1 MALSQIPPWLSVS
14 PSDFVKAAS
23 MGAQAG
29 LAVARMN
36 QAAGEAAANRA
47 QRGNEFAAQQQ
58 LRQFERQMQMQMQAE
73 QLQAQREK
81 AQAELQAR
89 MAYNMSNLGLRQQAL
104 AAQEEKAK
112 QTFGFREK
120 AEGRLQEGLGLEK
133 TRVQQAA
140 DREKRLA
147 EQAANPAPKYMTE
160 TIEASPGSPAVPA
173 VPAIPYQKK
182 SLFGI
187 DALWPDQQA
196 VPGTP
201 AIPAVPAHGALR
213 IPRAIPPGLQGATA
227 PAAPAAFP
235 AAPKSPKDREKGA
248 SYEIPGKGPY
258 TWNGDAWERY
268 VPPPQNDQSS
278 VGPPMPEDELQ
289 NA

>member
-73 QLQAQREK
+73 QLQAQRER

-89 MAYNMSNLGLRQQAL
+89 MSYNMSNLGLRQQAI

-147 EQAANPAPKYMTE
+147 EREGNPAPKYYNEIVPATE
-160 TIEASPGSPAVPA
+160 GKPAVPA
-173 VPAIPYQKK
+173 VPAVPYEKK
-182 SLFGI
+182 SLFGLPGVVA
-187 DALWPDQQA
+187 DYLWKDQKA

-201 AIPAVPAHGALR
+201 EIPAVPPHGEYR
-213 IPRAIPPGLQGATA
+213 IPRPIPQ
-227 PAAPAAFP
+227 
-235 AAPKSPKDREKGA
+235 
-248 SYEIPGKGPY
+248 
-258 TWNGDAWERY
+258 
-268 VPPPQNDQSS
+268 
-278 VGPPMPEDELQ
+278 ELQ
-289 NA
+289 AAANESAPPSEGQTTSKGKPTREQVAELIKQAGGDLAKARQMARDAGYEF